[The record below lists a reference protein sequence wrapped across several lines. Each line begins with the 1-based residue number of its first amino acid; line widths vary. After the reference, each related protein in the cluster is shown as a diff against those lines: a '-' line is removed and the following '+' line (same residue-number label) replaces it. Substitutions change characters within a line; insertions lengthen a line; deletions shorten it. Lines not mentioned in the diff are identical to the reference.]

1 MEQQRMDRLKLMYA
15 EQRNKRI
22 AELDAQIVELER
34 LKAEVRAEADRMIV
48 ACATVIMDYSALP
61 ADEPEPPAAPVGKRR
76 AWKSKTKG
84 LPEGVDLQDAIE
96 EAAVTCPADEFTALH
111 IKTDVERTYPG
122 SDVHYASIQP
132 TLGKLA
138 DKGLIRAVRVGT
150 SATGPSVYTNKVAPP
165 ALALVG

>member
-1 MEQQRMDRLKLMYA
+1 MEQQRIERLRSGYA
-15 EQRNKRI
+15 EARDKRI
-22 AELDAQIVELER
+22 AEIDQQIVELER
-34 LKAEVRAEADRMIV
+34 QKETVRWEADQKIV
-48 ACATVIMDYSALP
+48 LLSTVLTDLASLP